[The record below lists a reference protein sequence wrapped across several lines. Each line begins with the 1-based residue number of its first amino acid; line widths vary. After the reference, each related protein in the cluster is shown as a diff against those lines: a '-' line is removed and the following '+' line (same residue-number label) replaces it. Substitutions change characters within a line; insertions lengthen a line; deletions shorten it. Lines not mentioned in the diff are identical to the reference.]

1 MTSKITDLLHLRSIR
16 NGFDDDEE
24 AKAAFVANV
33 FCQTEGNETAL
44 CGNQASYMPCVT
56 LMLTTK
62 FKQE

>member
-1 MTSKITDLLHLRSIR
+1 MNR

-44 CGNQASYMPCVT
+44 CGNQV
-56 LMLTTK
+56 K
-62 FKQE
+62 

>member
-1 MTSKITDLLHLRSIR
+1 MRSKITDLLHLRSIR

-44 CGNQASYMPCVT
+44 CGNQAS
-56 LMLTTK
+56 
-62 FKQE
+62 

>member
-1 MTSKITDLLHLRSIR
+1 MNR

-44 CGNQASYMPCVT
+44 CGNQV
-56 LMLTTK
+56 
-62 FKQE
+62 KQMQIFWQNVCCHNLQCSSIQ

>member
-1 MTSKITDLLHLRSIR
+1 MIMLIIKICGKSEIKHHTSFTSATR

-44 CGNQASYMPCVT
+44 CGNQAS
-56 LMLTTK
+56 
-62 FKQE
+62 

>member
-1 MTSKITDLLHLRSIR
+1 MIR

-44 CGNQASYMPCVT
+44 CGNQAS
-56 LMLTTK
+56 
-62 FKQE
+62 